1 MKTTTSTTVFFDFV
15 TGATARRRLYLR
27 FVVFLVGA
35 GIMLAGCGPAMKRAD
50 VTRENL
56 IKLRSTSDDRSAAA
70 GEKLLGRLLQRTKAE
85 YDRRVASGQK
95 GAPVIDILDHLGR
108 RRLGRLWGGISQ
120 RLAKSTGAEPI
131 GQA

>member
-95 GAPVIDILDHLGR
+95 GAPVIDILIISGGGD
-108 RRLGRLWGGISQ
+108 WGAFGAGF
-120 RLAKSTGAEPI
+120 LKGWLESTGAAPV